1 LFTENDTWGFRT
13 RVITTPSPSWTL
25 STGMEAQFEA
35 TSSETFE
42 TLPTGIP
49 GASLGLGFE
58 DRDYFNL
65 FAEAQ
70 WQVSERVLVTGGLNL
85 NQTWFRSTFNQRKPA
100 HLSPVISG
108 SYAVIPGKIAAFA
121 SVSRGFVPISLA
133 NSRNADGTIN
143 PDLKPETGW
152 NTEAGMR
159 WEHGSMKAELTVYRM
174 LIDNLVVQRRIAPDL
189 YVAANAG
196 ETLHQGVEIA
206 WEVPFS
212 EHLAWSGAYTLTD
225 HRFKEFVDGDDD
237 FSGNDLTGSAPH
249 TLHQA
254 LTVLLGTVQFRLDQ
268 HLIGRTP
275 VTDDNLVWGETSHV
289 IDAAL
294 TIPLRFDKVSPSLS
308 LRVENVFD
316 VHYAAMYQINAV
328 GFGGSAPRY
337 YYPGKPRAVY
347 VGVRVDIS
355 GGAGR

>member
-1 LFTENDTWGFRT
+1 M
-13 RVITTPSPSWTL
+13 
-25 STGMEAQFEA
+25 GMEAQFEA

-42 TLPTGIP
+42 TLPAGIP

-58 DRDYFNL
+58 DRDYLNL

-70 WQVSERVLVTGGLNL
+70 WQLSERALITGGFNL
-85 NQTWFRSTFNQRKPA
+85 NQTWFRSTINQRKPA

-108 SYAVIPGKIAAFA
+108 SYAISPDRITAFA
-121 SVSRGFVPISLA
+121 SVSRGFVPVSLA
-133 NSRNADGTIN
+133 DSRNADGTIN

-152 NTEAGMR
+152 NAETGVR
-159 WEHGSMKAELTVYRM
+159 WHPPGARVDLTFYRM
-174 LIDNLVVQRRIAPDL
+174 LIDNLVVQRRIAPDF
-189 YVAANAG
+189 YVADNAG
-196 ETLHQGVEIA
+196 QTLHQGVEIA

-212 EHLAWSGAYTLTD
+212 EQFVWSGAYTLAD

-249 TLHQA
+249 TLHQS
-254 LTVLLGTVQFRLDQ
+254 LSILLGKAQLRLDQ

-275 VTDDNLVWGETSHV
+275 ITDDNLVFGEASHV
-289 IDAAL
+289 MDATL
-294 TIPLRFDKVSPSLS
+294 SVPVPLDRVSAALS
-308 LRVENVFD
+308 LRVENLFD
-316 VHYAAMYQINAV
+316 THYASMYQINAV

-347 VGVRVDIS
+347 VGVKVSIPGS
-355 GGAGR
+355 GPR